1 MQDRDDQDLE
11 TFLKDPDTRHE
22 RVVLGLI
29 VFAVVTVLA
38 IVAALL
44 LLNA

>member
-1 MQDRDDQDLE
+1 MHDRDDQDLE

-22 RVVLGLI
+22 RVLLGSI
-29 VFAVVTVLA
+29 VFAVAAVLA
-38 IVAALL
+38 IVAALI

>member
-22 RVVLGLI
+22 RIVLGSI
-29 VFAVVTVLA
+29 VFGLAALLA
-38 IVAALL
+38 IVAALI